1 MNFQWSKSTLD
12 SLRSIVD
19 VFKRTPAL
27 FGAPDLGCRFYGK
40 YSVYVSKTLERRP
53 WTEICYVY
61 FGFDVKEIAM
71 TYILSCKLS
80 TLRELDIGEPT
91 GSRR

>member
-12 SLRSIVD
+12 SLRSVFN
-19 VFKRTPAL
+19 VFKRTPL
-27 FGAPDLGCRFYGK
+27 FGAPDLDCRFRSK
-40 YSVYVSKTLERRP
+40 HSVYVSKIFERPP

-80 TLRELDIGEPT
+80 TLRELDFGEPT
-91 GSRR
+91 GIRQ

>member
-19 VFKRTPAL
+19 VFKRTPEL
-27 FGAPDLGCRFYGK
+27 FGAPDLGFRFYDK

-61 FGFDVKEIAM
+61 FGFVKEIAM

-91 GSRR
+91 GSRQ